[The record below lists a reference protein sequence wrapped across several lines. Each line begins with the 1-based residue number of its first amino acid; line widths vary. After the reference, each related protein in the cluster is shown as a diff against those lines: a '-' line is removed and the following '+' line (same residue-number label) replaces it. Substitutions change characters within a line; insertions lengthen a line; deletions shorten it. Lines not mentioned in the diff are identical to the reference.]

1 MPLVKRLATFILRVK
16 NKRVVFKVYAF
27 SKVKDLVTSISVK
40 SDRVLSAIE

>member
-27 SKVKDLVTSISVK
+27 SNRFGDFYIS
-40 SDRVLSAIE
+40 